1 MITEEIRNVIVRF
14 GLTPDAGDLTQLHQA
29 IMAGQHPVGSIY
41 MSMDPTSPAILFGG
55 TWAEIKDRVLVG
67 AGGSY
72 AAGATGGSATAQ
84 LTIANLPSH
93 SHGAVIANAGGHS
106 HTGTAQSAGDHTH
119 TRGSMEI
126 TGSASSACGG
136 WEGNWSSGA
145 LSLGPMGNQQDGG
158 AGGDGD
164 PIRVVSLDFK
174 ASKNWT
180 GATSSNGSHT
190 HTVTIDSAGAHTHAV
205 TISATGAGT
214 AFNTMPPYM
223 AAYMWY
229 RTA

>member
-55 TWAEIKDRVLVG
+55 TWTEIKDRVLVG
-67 AGGSY
+67 AGGTY
-72 AAGATGGSATAQ
+72 AAGATGGSATAR

-93 SHGAVIANAGGHS
+93 SHSADVASAGDHVHSGA
-106 HTGTAQSAGDHTH
+106 AQSAGSHTH
-119 TRGSMEI
+119 TRGTMEI
-126 TGSASSACGG
+126 TGVTGGCVEENGAVFEGAFYNAGSA
-136 WEGNWSSGA
+136 
-145 LSLGPMGNQQDGG
+145 GG
-158 AGGDGD
+158 AGGEWSNIKLG
-164 PIRVVSLDFK
+164 FK
-174 ASKNWT
+174 ASRSWT
-180 GATSSNGSHT
+180 GSTSSNGAHA
-190 HTVTIDSAGAHTHAV
+190 HNLLIDSAGAHTHAI

-214 AFNTMPPYM
+214 AFNTMPPYL